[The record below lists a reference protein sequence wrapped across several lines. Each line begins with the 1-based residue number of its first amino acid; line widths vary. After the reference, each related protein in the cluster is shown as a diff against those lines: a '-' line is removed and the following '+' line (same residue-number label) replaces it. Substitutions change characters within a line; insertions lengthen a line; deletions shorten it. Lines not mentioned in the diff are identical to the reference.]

1 MAYYDDETN
10 ILKDFRECRDED
22 LCPLD
27 KKTTELLQRIQDEE
41 AWHHSN
47 RKSDPPPDFYS
58 DKYTLMMEVMRVD
71 DHAFIN
77 DKGGVINPHIQKEN
91 KTYKDIQDF
100 LKKQGVHFSGDIIV
114 NAPTNLSTEDDHSYD
129 KYVAN
134 FRRVLEKHDSN
145 YDLYTSNHE
154 GYKLAYFILDESSPY
169 MQVSSPD
176 DKIAVVGKAVEARLH
191 LPFLDKAF
199 IDTLAASK
207 ADYFVWYMPYKHFK
221 SKEMVR
227 LPQAVIYSKD
237 ILGAITIQE
246 YDRKLLSSI
255 EI

>member
-27 KKTTELLQRIQDEE
+27 KKTTELLQRIQDEK

-58 DKYTLMMEVMRVD
+58 DRYKLMMEVMRVD
-71 DHAFIN
+71 DHAFMN
-77 DKGGVINPHIQKEN
+77 GKGKIINPHIKKEN
-91 KTYKDIQDF
+91 ETYRDIRSF
-100 LKKQGVHFSGDIIV
+100 LNKHGVSFSGDIIV
-114 NAPTNLSTEDDHSYD
+114 NTLTDLPTEEDHNYD

-134 FRRVLEKHDSN
+134 FKRVIEKHNSS
-145 YDLYTSNHE
+145 YDLYANNHK
-154 GYKLAYFILDESSPY
+154 GYKLVYFILDESSPY

-237 ILGAITIQE
+237 ILGAITIQK
-246 YDRKLLSSI
+246 YDRELLSSI